1 MEKKYAYKQR
11 GEKAELIFDKN
22 KHLCYNEHRCL
33 LHSVGGQIFPPA
45 KEVSK
50 MEVIEVLTL
59 LLLITEIISLV
70 VSIYSNKKK

>member
-1 MEKKYAYKQR
+1 
-11 GEKAELIFDKN
+11 
-22 KHLCYNEHRCL
+22 
-33 LHSVGGQIFPPA
+33 
-45 KEVSK
+45 